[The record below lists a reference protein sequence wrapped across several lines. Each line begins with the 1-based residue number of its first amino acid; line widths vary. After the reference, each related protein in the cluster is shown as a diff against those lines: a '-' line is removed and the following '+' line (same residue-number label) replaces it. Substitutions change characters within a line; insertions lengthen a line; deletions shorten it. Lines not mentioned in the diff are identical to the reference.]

1 MPFSLSG
8 GQWIEVVMTTMYT
21 RPSWAV
27 RRVSAMLGRLLSLV
41 GVKVW
46 IAM

>member
-1 MPFSLSG
+1 
-8 GQWIEVVMTTMYT
+8 MTTTYT

-27 RRVSAMLGRLLSLV
+27 RRVSAMLARLLSLA
-41 GVKVW
+41 GVKAW